1 METVKVVEFTAVIEE
16 IELPFKLYDT
26 VLAIS
31 LSKLAV
37 NVMLSPGPIR
47 VSSPERER
55 ESVIV
60 KIGEQGRFHLGIKFG
75 LAFIGEASLKFS
87 LRGLLGTHQHDI
99 SWSNDDAPLNITSN
113 LATEVTSQLPM
124 G

>member
-26 VLAIS
+26 VLAMS

-37 NVMLSPGPIR
+37 NVMLSPGPIK
-47 VSSPERER
+47 VSSPARER
-55 ESVIV
+55 ESFIV
-60 KIGEQGRFHLGIKFG
+60 KIGEQGRFHRGIKFG
-75 LAFIGEASLKFS
+75 LASIGELSLKAPLS
-87 LRGLLGTHQHDI
+87 GLLGTHQHDI
-99 SWSNDDAPLNITSN
+99 SWSNIDAPLNIKPNFCTV
-113 LATEVTSQLPM
+113 VTSQLPM